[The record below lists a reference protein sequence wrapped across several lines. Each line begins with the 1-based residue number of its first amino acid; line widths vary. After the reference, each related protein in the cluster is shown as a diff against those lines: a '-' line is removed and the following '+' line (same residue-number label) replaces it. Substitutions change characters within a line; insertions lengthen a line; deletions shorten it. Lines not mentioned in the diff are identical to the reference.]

1 MNPNPNLNF
10 NVIKGLQI
18 LIGDIRACH
27 TREDEAKR
35 VESELDKIRGKFSNN
50 KVLTGYDKKKYVW
63 KLIYI
68 YILGYEV
75 DFGHNYAADLITSTK
90 FSEKITGYIAMSIL
104 FKEDSSEISIMINS
118 IKNDL
123 LNNNPYCQSM
133 ALSLAANLNNKEL
146 LKSIEKET
154 LKYLTNYT
162 EKQPNCIKKA
172 LIVLMKI
179 TKYNTTLLDCEKWGP
194 LIIKLANFKNY
205 ECLLALC
212 SLTQHILITE
222 GTSGYEK
229 VAEHLLANILLKMKD
244 TPEEYIYYHIKCPWL
259 QIKIIKILTL

>member
-1 MNPNPNLNF
+1 MNPNPNINF

-27 TREDEAKR
+27 TREEEVKR
-35 VESELDKIRGKFSNN
+35 VELELDKIRQKFSNN

-75 DFGHNYAADLITSTK
+75 DFGHNYAADLITSVK

-104 FKEDSSEISIMINS
+104 FKEDTSEISVMVNS

-146 LKSIEKET
+146 LSSIEKET
-154 LKYLTNYT
+154 LKYLTNFT

-172 LIVLMKI
+172 LVVLIRI
-179 TKYNTTLLDCEKWGP
+179 TKNNPDLLDAKKWTP
-194 LIIKLANFKNY
+194 LIIKLASIKNY
-205 ECLLALC
+205 ESLLALC
-212 SLTQHILITE
+212 ALVQHIINIE
-222 GTSGYEK
+222 GPSGYES

-259 QIKIIKILTL
+259 QIKIMKILTR